1 MKIDIE
7 KLKREL
13 YEMDALRKKDDVQC
27 DTAGRIEPQYFDGD
41 LSELGLSPKV
51 AEAMRKELGDKKL
64 YQHQADAIRAS
75 MRGDNV
81 VLESPTASGKT
92 LSFTAPMLESVC
104 GGGTALMVYPMKAVA
119 QDQEQQLRICDLLGI
134 KYSPFHGGMS
144 QPERRNIWEKHPDN
158 QILFTT
164 PETLHNNFLWWSKNH
179 LEFLNRLS
187 FLVLDEAHEYR
198 GYFGNHMALIVRR
211 FLAKV
216 NKMGARPK
224 IFVAT
229 ATCANPLQHADALTG
244 RRFRHISAG
253 NVLRPRRH
261 FMFIN
266 HHIPD
271 FDFKKIFNL
280 RIVNA
285 AMACLRLQYSVL
297 VFCPSIS
304 FAEHAGR
311 SARNAAEK
319 AALNPDN
326 IAVFHSGLPSAEK
339 NRVLREMQNDSLQV
353 VFCTNALE
361 LGIDVKGLDG
371 VILAGFP
378 DNIAAAKQRIG
389 RAGRSWKSD
398 AFVLYYPMNNPLDKF
413 VAADVQAFFRR
424 DLDPVVVDPEND
436 EAIEKH
442 ASCAK
447 RELELAPGAVNHSAQ
462 EFLGGKFYEK
472 AAVSGGF
479 AKQSY
484 QWILNNMRGGMYSY
498 KLNLA
503 SGSGREVGSIS
514 GTGQFREAYIGA
526 IIVRNGEIYNVQ
538 DVCHDGRIV
547 CLVPAQNPKART
559 QPDIDTK
566 IDIGESD
573 ILKESD
579 CFWGAVH
586 LRAINI
592 GMRMRGYR
600 LVDAH
605 TDGAGDFFDNSKEQ
619 YQRKI
624 YHNNHHAFIMN
635 FSADADEIAVRSL
648 EHIMRVGALFVISAD
663 RNDIS
668 TWSNPSVKTLYLYE
682 NYPGGIG
689 VARQIFDQWMQIMK
703 VGIDI
708 AEKCQECKQRKTP
721 KGCAACIL
729 PPFNTGDMD
738 KREGVKLARSILK
751 LENSDAD
758 D

>member
-119 QDQEQQLRICDLLGI
+119 NDQERQLEICDSLGI

-311 SARNAAEK
+311 SARNEAEK

-378 DNIAAAKQRIG
+378 DNIAAARQRFG

-498 KLNLA
+498 KLKMA
-503 SGSGREVGSIS
+503 SDNRNGEIGIIS
-514 GTGQFREAYIGA
+514 GNRKFQEAYIGA
-526 IIVRNGEIYNVQ
+526 VLL
-538 DVCHDGRIV
+538 HDGVRYKIDDVDDDKHIV
-547 CLVPAQNPKART
+547 YLVPEPRNVRT
-559 QPDIDTK
+559 LPRIETA
-566 IDIGESD
+566 IPVGEPD
-573 ILKESD
+573 ILKESEHV
-579 CFWGAVH
+579 WGAVH
-586 LRAINI
+586 LHTINI
-592 GMRMRGYR
+592 GMQLASYNLIDETSGEVLESRSNAQG
-600 LVDAH
+600 
-605 TDGAGDFFDNSKEQ
+605 Q
-619 YQRKI
+619 YAPRVFMN
-624 YHNNHHAFIMN
+624 HHHAFIMN

-668 TWSNPSVKTLYLYE
+668 TWSGGKKLYLYE

-721 KGCAACIL
+721 KGCAACIV